1 MKRIITLG
9 GFALLALSLTL
20 GQDRINP
27 SNRAGANDIRALRQL
42 KLTDDQRKS
51 IGTIRFELRKK
62 IVDQQA
68 RIKTARLECAE
79 LFKAAE
85 PNQSAIQKKVAEIS
99 QLQSQQRLL
108 IIDHWFAVNKLL
120 TPDQQIVWK
129 KVSGQLW
136 AQQKARAVRG
146 RAQQHM
152 HSQGNPRRFLRTP
165 GATRR

>member
-1 MKRIITLG
+1 MKKIMALG

-20 GQDRINP
+20 GQDRISP
-27 SNRAGANDIRALRQL
+27 SNRAGGNDIRTLRKL
-42 KLTDDQRKS
+42 RLTDDQRKS

-62 IVDQQA
+62 TVDQQA
-68 RIKTARLECAE
+68 RIKTARLECVE

-108 IIDHWFAVNKLL
+108 VIDHWFAVNKLL
-120 TPDQQIVWK
+120 IPDQQMVWK
-129 KVSGQLW
+129 KVSGRLW
-136 AQQKARAVRG
+136 AQQKARALRA

-152 HSQGNPRRFLRTP
+152 PSQGNPRTLLRTP
-165 GATRR
+165 GAIRR